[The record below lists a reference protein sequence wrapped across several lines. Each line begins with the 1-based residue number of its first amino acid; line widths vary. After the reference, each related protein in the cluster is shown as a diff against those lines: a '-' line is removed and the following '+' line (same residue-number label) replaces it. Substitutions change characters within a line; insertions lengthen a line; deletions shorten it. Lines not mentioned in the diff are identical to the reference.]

1 MTIPFD
7 FNNPMSRGR
16 SYPFAAGLDMS
27 KVKPM
32 LGAQL
37 HTPNAVPATAKGI
50 ANVKRAM
57 KLPAGI
63 AASYNKKKT
72 DCDPGEVSSRGVCKK
87 KGRKKKASQD
97 NSGQRLSSAGEE
109 SGVKYKIDT
118 EGDKTGQSAFDTLDN
133 YMKKAGLNS
142 FQSNFFSRLVL
153 EGADIEGAIKQA
165 EDRFGEKVA
174 SELKSG
180 FETLEKD
187 ANWLKAIGQGAWNL
201 GKKYVPKLFSRGAAK
216 QVATEAGEQAVK
228 RIAPRAGQ
236 IAGESTSRA
245 LIPYTG
251 LAKVKPTMGQKALE
265 AGKQFFTGG
274 GALKQFGEGS
284 VQGVMNP
291 FTGLMSN
298 QAFDDEGNIRFGH
311 LLGQGLL
318 GGLGRRGLGSFKGL
332 NQANVSGALNRA
344 SAGAGTGYA
353 AGLGANLAGFDVDP
367 ITLSR
372 LGYGGGAML
381 PKNLSGLQAVKNMKP
396 GKLKDFLSR
405 DLGTKSFGRGIDPL
419 SATDPFG
426 VASGAIGAGAGKLF
440 NAAKP
445 YVAPAGQAIARGYK
459 SLSTPAQAALM
470 AGGAGTAGVLG
481 TGAYLGNKMDQ
492 QAEQFRQE
500 LQPYLDGAAYTM
512 NRTNEFMDNPI
523 GGMLG
528 GLGDTFQQN
537 PWLLPLLLGGGGAA
551 LGGMAGGGTGATL
564 GGIGLPLL
572 YMMSQGKG
580 LGDLFPGSQQNVA
593 ATQQQM
599 TNQDEATRAA
609 QQAQNPVATQNTEQQ
624 DEFAR
629 QQAQQFAEANPG
641 MMDGGWLDF
650 TGYDQDEMAQ
660 LFAKASPQQQR
671 ILQDPSVPEDIKG
684 KILEV
689 IAQG

>member
-1 MTIPFD
+1 MFD

-27 KVKPM
+27 KLQPNPAAQARKPS
-32 LGAQL
+32 
-37 HTPNAVPATAKGI
+37 AVDATAEGI
-50 ANVKRAM
+50 AQVKRAM
-57 KLPAGI
+57 KLPAGV

-87 KGRKKKASQD
+87 KGRNKKASQD

-153 EGADIEGAIKQA
+153 EGANVEGAIKQA
-165 EDRFGEKVA
+165 EDKFGEKVA

-180 FETLEKD
+180 FETLEKK
-187 ANWLKAIGQGAWNL
+187 AFWGLVRAAGSKLLGEGVKQTGKQLLGGGLKQIARKPGVAAKAMIRNIPSAAKNFVSGPGARGQLTQGATI
-201 GKKYVPKLFSRGAAK
+201 GA
-216 QVATEAGEQAVK
+216 
-228 RIAPRAGQ
+228 
-236 IAGESTSRA
+236 
-245 LIPYTG
+245 LNPYTG
-251 LAKVKPTMGQKALE
+251 LLSENVMTDEGINYGNLIKSTLGGAIGMRG
-265 AGKQFFTGG
+265 AGKLLSRPAMN
-274 GALKQFGEGS
+274 ALQ
-284 VQGVMNP
+284 QAGV
-291 FTGLMSN
+291 
-298 QAFDDEGNIRFGH
+298 R
-311 LLGQGLL
+311 
-318 GGLGRRGLGSFKGL
+318 
-332 NQANVSGALNRA
+332 ANV
-344 SAGAGTGYA
+344 GTGV
-353 AGLGANLAGFDVDP
+353 GLTGSMGANLLGADIDP
-367 ITLSR
+367 MAAAR
-372 LGYGGGAML
+372 LGFAGGAFM
-381 PKNLSGLQAVKNMKP
+381 PKNLSNPYGIVSRGGRAGKAYAKAFDKLGPRAKEFLSRHLGSFTRNAGSAGAKNMK
-396 GKLKDFLSR
+396 KL
-405 DLGTKSFGRGIDPL
+405 DPL
-419 SATDPFG
+419 SAADPMG
-426 VASGAIGAGAGKLF
+426 TLTQIGLQKLGPYAGKARD
-440 NAAKP
+440 AA
-445 YVAPAGQAIARGYK
+445 VAGFGK
-459 SLSTPAQAALM
+459 LTPQQQQLAQAAGLSALT
-470 AGGAGTAGVLG
+470 AGGTA
-481 TGAYLGNKMDQ
+481 AYMGNKMNQ
-492 QAEQFRQE
+492 QANQFRQE
-500 LQPYLDGAAYTM
+500 LQPYLDGAAYSM
-512 NRTNEFMDNPI
+512 NRANEFMDNPI

-599 TNQDEATRAA
+599 ANQDEATRAA
-609 QQAQNPVATQNTEQQ
+609 QQAQNPVATQNTAQQ

-641 MMDGGWLDF
+641 MMDGGMFDF
-650 TGYDQDEMAQ
+650 TGYGQDEMAQ

-684 KILEV
+684 KVLEV

>member
-1 MTIPFD
+1 MFD

-16 SYPFAAGLDMS
+16 SYPFVAGLDMS
-27 KVKPM
+27 KLQPNPAAQARKP
-32 LGAQL
+32 A
-37 HTPNAVPATAKGI
+37 AVGATAEGI
-50 ANVKRAM
+50 AQVKRAM
-57 KLPAGI
+57 KLPAGV

-142 FQSNFFSRLVL
+142 FQSSFFSRLVL

-187 ANWLKAIGQGAWNL
+187 ANWLARIGQGAWQL
-201 GKKYVPKLFSRGAAK
+201 GKKYVPKLFGRGTAK

-228 RIAPRAGQ
+228 RIAPRTGQ
-236 IAGESTSRA
+236 IAGESASRA
-245 LIPYTG
+245 LIPVTG
-251 LAKVKPTMGQKALE
+251 LTKVKPTMGQKALQ

-274 GALKQFGEGS
+274 GASKQFAEGAA
-284 VQGVMNP
+284 QGVMNP
-291 FTGLMSN
+291 FTGLMSDN
-298 QAFDDEGNIRFGH
+298 AFDDQGNIRFGH
-311 LLGQGLL
+311 LAQQALL

-332 NQANVSGALNRA
+332 NQANISGALTRA
-344 SAGAGTGYA
+344 SAGSGTGYA

-367 ITLSR
+367 VTLAR

-381 PKNLSGLQAVKNMKP
+381 PKNLSSLQAVKNMKP

-405 DLGTKSFGRGIDPL
+405 DLGSKSFGRGIDPL

-426 VASGAIGAGAGKLF
+426 VATGAVGALGGKMY

-445 YVAPAGQAIARGYK
+445 YLAPAGNAAKAQFQA
-459 SLSTPAQAALM
+459 LSPTAKAVL
-470 AGGAGTAGVLG
+470 GGTAAGVGTTGLG
-481 TGAYLGNKMDQ
+481 AMYLGNKVDQ
-492 QAEQFRQE
+492 QADQFRQE
-500 LQPYLDGAAYTM
+500 LAPYLQGAAQTM

-523 GGMLG
+523 GGLLG

-593 ATQQQM
+593 QTQQQM
-599 TNQDEATRAA
+599 ANQDEATRAA
-609 QQAQNPVATQNTEQQ
+609 QQAQNPVATQSTEQQ

-650 TGYDQDEMAQ
+650 TGYGQDEMAQ